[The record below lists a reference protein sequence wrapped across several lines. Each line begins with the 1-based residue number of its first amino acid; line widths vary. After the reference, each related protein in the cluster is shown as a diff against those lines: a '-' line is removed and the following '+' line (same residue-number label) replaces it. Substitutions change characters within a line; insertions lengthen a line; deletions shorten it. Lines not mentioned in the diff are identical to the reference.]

1 MYQAA
6 PGSQAEQVG
15 RLIIAGIL
23 IVFAPALPFGQYFI
37 YPFTILSTWF
47 HEMGHGFTAM
57 IFGYDF
63 EQLIIFPNG
72 SGLAE
77 SRVPAN
83 ASNFSRIVI
92 AAGGPL
98 WPCLMGSLLILA
110 SSQRG
115 VWRLSLVA
123 LAILVSLSTAVWVH
137 EGVATYMLPT
147 ASIGLVLL
155 AWKGSPSLV
164 RFMLQFIGMLA
175 ILSMFMNWNYLFSDE
190 ANIGGQIIKSDTGV
204 MAENSI
210 FPHWAWALILM
221 AIATAM
227 VGVSLKLALN
237 HSSPQGR

>member
-1 MYQAA
+1 MAIYLLANGAVAEGVFVIVSGVAIIGMADNILRPALVGKDTGIPDWIILVTTLGGIATMGLSGVVLGPLLAGLFIAGWGIAQEYLLDHQPKTQEVKDENSQAA

-110 SSQRG
+110 SSEEKFG
-115 VWRLSLVA
+115 DYLSLHW
-123 LAILVSLSTAVWVH
+123 LS
-137 EGVATYMLPT
+137 
-147 ASIGLVLL
+147 
-155 AWKGSPSLV
+155 
-164 RFMLQFIGMLA
+164 
-175 ILSMFMNWNYLFSDE
+175 
-190 ANIGGQIIKSDTGV
+190 
-204 MAENSI
+204 
-210 FPHWAWALILM
+210 
-221 AIATAM
+221 
-227 VGVSLKLALN
+227 
-237 HSSPQGR
+237 